1 MGVPTLFAARLRQHA
16 LAAHMPP
23 AIARLDREFGY
34 GEVVEAVENCARWLV
49 RCGCVPSEIVG
60 ITVSDEHRHM
70 VVSLALLYLGIPQV
84 CLPTHDPDAMRR
96 SIVQRLSVR
105 RVIAVEP
112 QHAVAGAEMLL
123 LTPEILSG
131 PGTHPAPEALDA
143 DPDVAAI
150 YLTGSGTTGEY
161 KIFSMSQQAIVWR
174 SARMVE
180 SEAAPPDYT
189 VLMPV
194 SVEHPPAKTKR
205 LNTFYLGFTSAFQP
219 GPGSRIALPE
229 LCASLHVTCID
240 VGVLHAESAVRE
252 TSREEGFPTD
262 TTVYVSGSRVSAQL
276 RRAFEK
282 RFGRKLHVHYGAR
295 EFGRISTTWLGD
307 ADDALESVGAPAP
320 WVELEIVDGE
330 GKALATGDVGEL
342 RVRAECMSHEYYG
355 DPVATAR
362 HFRDGWYYPGDLA
375 SLTRDGIV
383 CVHGRADDMMILNSI
398 KIFPAE
404 IERVLEAHPGVKAAA
419 AFAKPSRAH
428 GDIPLAAVELH
439 ESAAVAAEELM
450 ACVRERLGVRA
461 PRRIIVVDA
470 LPRNAVGKI
479 LKNELIDLLER
490 EG

>member
-16 LAAHMPP
+16 LSANAPP
-23 AIARLDREFGY
+23 AIAIPDREFGY
-34 GEVVEAVENCARWLV
+34 GEVVEAVENCAHWLI
-49 RCGCVPSEIVG
+49 RRGCVRSEIVG

-84 CLPTHDPDAMRR
+84 CLPTHDPEAMRR
-96 SIVQRLSVR
+96 SLVQRLSVR
-105 RVIAVEP
+105 RVIVAEP
-112 QHAVAGAEMLL
+112 QHAVAGTETLL
-123 LTPEILSG
+123 LTREILSARDA
-131 PGTHPAPEALDA
+131 HAAPQALDA
-143 DPDVAAI
+143 DPDVPAI

-161 KIFSMSQQAIVWR
+161 KIFSMSQQAVVWR

-180 SEAAPPDYT
+180 SEAVPPDYR

-219 GPGSRIALPE
+219 GPGPRIVLPE
-229 LCASLHVTCID
+229 LCASLRVTCVD
-240 VGVLHAESAVRE
+240 MGVLHAESAVRDA
-252 TSREEGFPTD
+252 SRENRFPAG

-276 RRAFEK
+276 RRAFEQ
-282 RFGRKLHVHYGAR
+282 RFGKKLHVHYGAR

-307 ADDALESVGAPAP
+307 ADDALESVGTPAP
-320 WVELEIVDGE
+320 WVAFGIVDGK
-330 GKALATGDVGEL
+330 GTALPAGAIGEL
-342 RVRAECMSHEYYG
+342 RVRAECMSHEYFG

-375 SLTRDGIV
+375 SLTRDGIL

>member
-1 MGVPTLFAARLRQHA
+1 
-16 LAAHMPP
+16 
-23 AIARLDREFGY
+23 
-34 GEVVEAVENCARWLV
+34 
-49 RCGCVPSEIVG
+49 
-60 ITVSDEHRHM
+60 
-70 VVSLALLYLGIPQV
+70 
-84 CLPTHDPDAMRR
+84 MRR

-105 RVIAVEP
+105 RVIVAEP
-112 QHAVAGAEMLL
+112 QHAVAGTETLL
-123 LTPEILSG
+123 LTRAILSARDA
-131 PGTHPAPEALDA
+131 PAAPQALDA
-143 DPDVAAI
+143 DPDVPAI

-180 SEAAPPDYT
+180 SEAAPSDYR

-219 GPGSRIALPE
+219 APGPRIALPE
-229 LCASLHVTCID
+229 LCANLHVTCVD
-240 VGVLHAESAVRE
+240 MGVLHAESAVRDA
-252 TSREEGFPTD
+252 SRESRFPAN

-276 RRAFEK
+276 RRAFEQ
-282 RFGRKLHVHYGAR
+282 RFGQKLHVHYGAR

-307 ADDALESVGAPAP
+307 ADEALESVGAPAP
-320 WVELEIVDGE
+320 WVEFAIVDGE
-330 GKALATGDVGEL
+330 GAALPAGAIGEL
-342 RVRAECMSHEYYG
+342 RVRADCMSDEYVG

-362 HFRDGWYYPGDLA
+362 HFRDGWYYPRDLA
-375 SLTRDGIV
+375 SLTCDGIL

-439 ESAAVAAEELM
+439 ESAAIAGEALL
-450 ACVRERLGVRA
+450 ACVRDRLGVRA

-470 LPRNAVGKI
+470 LPRNAAGKI

-490 EG
+490 DG